1 MRKLL
6 SVFVAATLLNGS
18 SLFIVACAKKYYF
31 DSNIWVIT
39 DAGIINDA
47 SFNKSVWDV
56 ASKYVVSQKDK
67 EILPSEW
74 KKSHHRASYYEP
86 ASSNTI
92 WP

>member
-39 DAGIINDA
+39 DAGIVTDA
-47 SFNKSVWDV
+47 TFNESAWDG
-56 ASKYVVSQKDK
+56 ASKYVISQKDK

-74 KKSHHRASYYEP
+74 KKSYHRTSYYES
-86 ASSNTI
+86 ASQTTT
-92 WP
+92 WL